1 MLMIFLGWT
10 WSETSE
16 HENRVLPFIL
26 LINEIQQ
33 KSNKSDFRLI
43 GFNSFTKELKDGRQN
58 RFAHLTAF
66 FNLCILSIEKLG

>member
-43 GFNSFTKELKDGRQN
+43 GFNSFTKELKD
-58 RFAHLTAF
+58 ADKTDLLTLQLFLTSA
-66 FNLCILSIEKLG
+66 NLALKS